1 MAELRERYD
10 NLDGLRAISCIGIIA
25 MHIFANS
32 SYALGAVAKSVI
44 GSFTHFVAL
53 FLMISGFGMC
63 CGYYERFRN
72 KSIDLNSFYS
82 KRYKKILPFFLTLII
97 VDVIVERSFSHV
109 IEGLMESTLVFGLLP
124 NNEPNV
130 IGVGWTL
137 GVIFLFYMLFPFVVF
152 LCWNKRRSIITF
164 VVSIAVSI
172 ICNQYYFSDAFV
184 ISSFAPRHNI
194 LYCAPWIL
202 AGVVL
207 YLYRDSIKLFIR
219 KNRWAFLAF
228 CVVVT
233 VGRYFLPEDGRTISM
248 LKNLVVFIPWLSY
261 AISVESKFLSNK
273 VMHYLSGI
281 SLEMYL
287 AQMVIFRVIEKA
299 KCLYLFGNGWIS
311 FLMVWAALSIG
322 LVLFIEV
329 WKRLFNVLNQ
339 KLSFCK

>member
-1 MAELRERYD
+1 M
-10 NLDGLRAISCIGIIA
+10 
-25 MHIFANS
+25 
-32 SYALGAVAKSVI
+32 
-44 GSFTHFVAL
+44 
-53 FLMISGFGMC
+53 
-63 CGYYERFRN
+63 
-72 KSIDLNSFYS
+72 
-82 KRYKKILPFFLTLII
+82 
-97 VDVIVERSFSHV
+97 
-109 IEGLMESTLVFGLLP
+109 
-124 NNEPNV
+124 
-130 IGVGWTL
+130 
-137 GVIFLFYMLFPFVVF
+137 
-152 LCWNKRRSIITF
+152 
-164 VVSIAVSI
+164 
-172 ICNQYYFSDAFV
+172 
-184 ISSFAPRHNI
+184 

-299 KCLYLFGNGWIS
+299 KCLYLFGNVYFCS
-311 FLMVWAALSIG
+311 
-322 LVLFIEV
+322 LFCDV
-329 WKRLFNVLNQ
+329 
-339 KLSFCK
+339 